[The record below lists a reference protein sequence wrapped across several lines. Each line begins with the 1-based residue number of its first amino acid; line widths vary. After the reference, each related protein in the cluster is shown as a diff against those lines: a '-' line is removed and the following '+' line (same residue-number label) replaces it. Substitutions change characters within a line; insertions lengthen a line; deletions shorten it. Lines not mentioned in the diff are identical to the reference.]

1 MGREFE
7 LKFAAT
13 ALDHEALRARFG
25 NLSPI
30 TMETTYYDTPSGDI
44 RRLRWTL
51 RRRMENG
58 ISVCTMKTP
67 AASFGRGEWS
77 INAPWCEETSKELFA
92 AAMQE
97 EIPFAQLSALCGA
110 RFSRLAKTVELPGCT
125 VEIALDRGVLL
136 GGGREI
142 PLCENKIMVIKTIAI
157 KLLTKASKNFSI
169 YGVNRFCRRC
179 YEWYLKKFAQL
190 FATNSN

>member
-7 LKFAAT
+7 LKFRANRD
-13 ALDHEALRARFG
+13 ALAKIRALWQDWEEF
-25 NLSPI
+25 S
-30 TMETTYYDTPSGDI
+30 METTYFDTADGKLSAKKC
-44 RRLRWTL
+44 TL

-125 VEIALDRGVLL
+125 VEIALDTGVLI
-136 GGGREI
+136 GGGKEI
-142 PLCENKIMVIKTIAI
+142 PLCELEVEYKSGSEAAVVTWAEHFAKRFGLQAE
-157 KLLTKASKNFSI
+157 KLSKFRRASLLAK
-169 YGVNRFCRRC
+169 G
-179 YEWYLKKFAQL
+179 E
-190 FATNSN
+190 